1 MKRILLFAILT
12 ILTSPIF
19 SQTVTNNDSTKIVEL
34 PKWVVLN
41 IISELKTTDLIIE
54 QNNLISEQNDLQKK
68 QISELIK
75 LNQSFAEKLVQ
86 CQSTTDE
93 CEFQNLEHKKKIEFL
108 TAKNKRMKWNFVF
121 TVSLASLLIILK

>member
-1 MKRILLFAILT
+1 MIQ
-12 ILTSPIF
+12 TSQIF

-68 QISELIK
+68 QIEQLTN
-75 LNQSFAEKLVQ
+75 LNNSFKNSLVQ
-86 CQSTTDE
+86 CRMNFDN

-108 TAKNKRMKWNFVF
+108 TNQSKNRKRNLIF
-121 TVSLASLLIILK
+121 TIGFASILLILK

>member
-1 MKRILLFAILT
+1 MLFTILT
-12 ILTSPIF
+12 IATSPIF

-75 LNQSFAEKLVQ
+75 LNQSFAEKLVD
-86 CQSTTDE
+86 CRSKGDE
-93 CEFQNLEHKKKIEFL
+93 CEFQNLEQKKKIEFL

>member
-1 MKRILLFAILT
+1 MIQ
-12 ILTSPIF
+12 TSRIF

-68 QISELIK
+68 QIEQLTN
-75 LNQSFAEKLVQ
+75 LNNSFKNSLVQ
-86 CQSTTDE
+86 CRMNFDN
-93 CEFQNLEHKKKIEFL
+93 CEFQNVEHKKKIEFL
-108 TAKNKRMKWNFVF
+108 TNQSKNRKRNLIF
-121 TVSLASLLIILK
+121 TIGVASILLILK